1 VDRFI
6 SGRLLRRWLCWLPER
21 PATHRQPACC
31 NNSEEPPARFI
42 CTGMTAVRAT
52 CRHLG
57 CSPHWQH
64 PASAINLRGS
74 THNASFLI
82 QPSLRVAGT
91 LPTATRLLCASL
103 VRPTIR
109 IMYYP
114 PCCRQACMWQRGSVA
129 PQTYCLPSKIVPL
142 AHFQYS
148 DSRAYC
154 PSDSNKLPLSHVVS
168 FFVHNAKAA
177 LFSADH
183 SPCCPGYLTDTVTT
197 RIVSLPCM
205 PMWARRHNS
214 IR

>member
-74 THNASFLI
+74 THNASLLI

-91 LPTATRLLCASL
+91 LPTVTRLLCASL

-114 PCCRQACMWQRGSVA
+114 LCCRQACMWQRGSVRSA
-129 PQTYCLPSKIVPL
+129 NSLRLPSKIVPP
-142 AHFQYS
+142 AHFQCS

-154 PSDSNKLPLSHVVS
+154 LVKHSTQLPPTDSNKLPLSHVV
-168 FFVHNAKAA
+168 
-177 LFSADH
+177 
-183 SPCCPGYLTDTVTT
+183 
-197 RIVSLPCM
+197 
-205 PMWARRHNS
+205 
-214 IR
+214 